1 MNPYTTVTKFIGE
14 FKAELGKVSWSNRE
28 ELVGA
33 TTVVI
38 TLTFILAVFIF
49 CVDFALARFLQ
60 VIFR

>member
-1 MNPYTTVTKFIGE
+1 MNPYNAVRKFFGE
-14 FKAELGKVSWSNRE
+14 FKAELSRVSWSTRE

-49 CVDFALARFLQ
+49 CIDFVLARFLQ